1 MKRGLIVTMIGIQ
14 VTPVLWNI
22 FLSLWGVR
30 GSEKDLTGEL
40 CSLPHQ
46 AVIEDEVSSITIT

>member
-1 MKRGLIVTMIGIQ
+1 MKRGRIVMMIGIQ

-22 FLSLWGVR
+22 FLSLWGER
-30 GSEKDLTGEL
+30 GSVKDLPGAL

-46 AVIEDEVSSITIT
+46 AVIEDEVSSNSGY